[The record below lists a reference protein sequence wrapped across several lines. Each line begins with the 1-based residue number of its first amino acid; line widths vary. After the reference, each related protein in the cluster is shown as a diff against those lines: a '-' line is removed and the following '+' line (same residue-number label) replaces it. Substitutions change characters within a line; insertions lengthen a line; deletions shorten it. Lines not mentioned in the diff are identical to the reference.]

1 MFKDRE
7 EAGRQLAERLIAYRD
22 DPAALILALPRG
34 GVLVA
39 YPISTALRVP
49 LDVFITRKLGAPGDP
64 EFAIGAVAETGF
76 VHLNPTAR
84 EFLDERLLSPRYLEH
99 AVREQREEIAR
110 RQALYREGRL
120 LPALADRTILLI
132 DDGIATGATFF
143 ASVHALR
150 ALGVTRLVAAIP
162 VGPQDTV
169 RALQPAVD
177 DLIVLHAPELFFAVG
192 NFYAD
197 FHQVSDE
204 DVIRHL
210 KAAAAALTPRKYPAH
225 A

>member
-1 MFKDRE
+1 MFKDRT
-7 EAGRQLAERLIAYRD
+7 EAGRQLAERLAVYRD
-22 DPAALILALPRG
+22 DPTALILALPRG

-84 EFLDERLLSPRYLEH
+84 EFLDERQLSPRYLEH
-99 AVREQREEIAR
+99 TVREQREEIAR
-110 RQALYREGRL
+110 RQALYRGGRL
-120 LPALADRTILLI
+120 LPALTERTILLV
-132 DDGIATGATFF
+132 DDGIATGATCF

-150 ALGVTRLVAAIP
+150 ALGVPRLVAAIP
-162 VGPQDTV
+162 VGPQDTL
-169 RALQPAVD
+169 RTLRSAVD

-192 NFYAD
+192 NFYED

-204 DVIRHL
+204 EVVRHL
-210 KAAAAALTPRKYPAH
+210 TAAAAAFSPRKHPAH